1 MRLVW
6 LNMLNRVYDVHTG
19 GTRRPV
25 SFDVRKTCPALD
37 DLTQQFP
44 EIRRELDALLP
55 FRTSIPEYHKIDKN
69 QTYIAGTV
77 DQDRAWRTYMLYAL
91 GERNERY
98 ASQCPRTAA
107 LLAKVPNVVNAFF
120 SILDPGKS
128 IPAHEGGYRGL
139 LRYHLGLLVP
149 HDQPPH
155 IRVKDQIFRW
165 KEGEAFMFDD
175 SWEHEVINHS
185 PELRVILAIDILRPM
200 PAVAHNLNRAAL
212 WWMGRSDQ
220 YQQVNDAIK
229 AAAQKM
235 PS

>member
-1 MRLVW
+1 MRLIW
-6 LNMLNRVYDVHTG
+6 LNMINGFFDLYTG

-25 SFDVRKTCPALD
+25 SFEVRETCAELD

-44 EIRRELDALLP
+44 AIRRELDALLP
-55 FRTSIPEYHKIDKN
+55 YRTSIPEYHRIDKN

-77 DQDRAWRTYMLYAL
+77 DQDRAWRTYMVYAL

-98 ASQCPRTAA
+98 AAQCPRTAE
-107 LLAKVPNVVNAFF
+107 LLGKVPNITNAFF

-128 IPAHEGGYRGL
+128 IPPHEGGYRGL

-149 HDQPPH
+149 ADQPPH
-155 IRVKDQIFRW
+155 IRVKDRIFRW
-165 KEGEAFMFDD
+165 KEGDAFIFDD

-185 PELRVILAIDILRPM
+185 PGLRVILAVDILRPM
-200 PAVAHNLNRAAL
+200 PWLPHTLNRLAL

-229 AAAQKM
+229 AAAQQM